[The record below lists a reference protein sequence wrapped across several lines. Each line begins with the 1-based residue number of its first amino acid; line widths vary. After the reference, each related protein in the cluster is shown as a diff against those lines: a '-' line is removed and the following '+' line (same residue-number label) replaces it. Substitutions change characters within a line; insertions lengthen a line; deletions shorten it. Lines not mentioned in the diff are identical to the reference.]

1 MFSSTYTYLV
11 WPQFT
16 VSDINSLAVLSVM
29 AILIILEILFGYC
42 QKPKMLIRQSY
53 LINLGTFILNDILMS
68 LMSVSALLTLA
79 GSFSRWG
86 LLGFMENSIE
96 KSLLSFLLLDLTLYL
111 WHRANH
117 KVDFLWIFH
126 KVHHSDPC
134 INVTTAFRLHFMEV
148 LMTTMVTGVFIVS
161 VGVDAAT
168 VLANELLITLFVMFH
183 HANVSF
189 IGEAKLGRLL
199 IVPSLHR
206 LHHSVLRNEHDQNYG
221 AVLSC
226 WDKLF
231 CTLSITQPKAIGLLD
246 VRALGVFELVK
257 FGFTLRYP
265 AVTRLPKPNAHPESL
280 ENMIAEAAYYRA
292 GKRGFA
298 AGNDISDWLEAEKE
312 ILAYFS

>member
-1 MFSSTYTYLV
+1 MFSSAYTYLV
-11 WPQFT
+11 WPQVIT
-16 VSDINSLAVLSVM
+16 EDINNFAMLTTLAVL
-29 AILIILEILFGYC
+29 IGLESLCGYW
-42 QKPKMLIRQSY
+42 KNPNKMIRQSY
-53 LINLGTFILNDILMS
+53 LTNLGTFILNDVLMS
-68 LMSVSALLTLA
+68 LMSASALLALA
-79 GSFSRWG
+79 GSFSGWGVLG
-86 LLGFMENSIE
+86 LLEDSIW

-111 WHRANH
+111 WHWANH
-117 KVDFLWIFH
+117 RVDFLWIFH
-126 KVHHSDPC
+126 KVHHSDHC

-148 LMTTMVTGVFIVS
+148 LMTTMVKGVFIVS

-189 IGEAKLGRLL
+189 IGESRLGRLL

-206 LHHSVLRNEHDQNYG
+206 LHHSVLRSEHDQNYG

-246 VRALGVFELVK
+246 VKALGVFELVK

-265 AVTRLPKPNAHPESL
+265 AVTALPKPNVHPELL

-292 GKRGFA
+292 GKRGFS

-312 ILAYFS
+312 ILAYFN